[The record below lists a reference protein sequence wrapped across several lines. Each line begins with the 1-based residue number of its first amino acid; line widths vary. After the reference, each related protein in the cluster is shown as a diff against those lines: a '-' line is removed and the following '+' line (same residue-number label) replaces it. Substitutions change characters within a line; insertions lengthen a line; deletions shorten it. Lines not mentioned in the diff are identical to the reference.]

1 MLSDTNRRQL
11 SHQQPSLI
19 TYLML
24 KLFLIFNFV
33 SPSGVGIV
41 LLFLFLPLEPLSSSI
56 SRHDSTPIHKL
67 TSATRSWAT
76 TAVKNSACL
85 SVGVGGVRGV
95 KDVIMS
101 LLVVMS
107 KVTNRR

>member
-1 MLSDTNRRQL
+1 M
-11 SHQQPSLI
+11 LI

-24 KLFLIFNFV
+24 KLSLIFNLV

-41 LLFLFLPLEPLSSSI
+41 LLLFFLPLEPLSSSI
-56 SRHDSTPIHKL
+56 SRHDSTPIHRL

-85 SVGVGGVRGV
+85 RVGVGGVRDV
-95 KDVIMS
+95 EDVIMS
-101 LLVVMS
+101 LLLVIS
-107 KVTNRR
+107 KVTNKR